1 MIIFHN
7 AKIYAPERLT
17 ATALAIDFGQVIAQ
31 GSDDDILNGFSD
43 SVARINLEGK
53 TLWPGLTDSH
63 FHIQHLAEAA
73 TMIDCETETVD
84 ECLNRVRQAARNKP
98 KSTWVRGH
106 GWNQNSWDGGFGNA
120 KILDSVSEG
129 HPVFLTAKSLHAA
142 WANSRALE
150 LAGIDRHTQDPPD
163 GAIQRDDQGDP
174 TGILFENSAT
184 QMVQKIIP
192 QPDISELS
200 SAFSDLFPK
209 LWSVG
214 LIGGHDFDGI
224 DCWKALQ
231 NIYQRGN
238 LNFRI
243 RKHIPF
249 DHLDAFIQAGLRTNS
264 GDERL
269 NIGCVKLFADGAL
282 GPQTAAMFTPYEG
295 TTDQGILL
303 LTEKAILE
311 IGTHAVSNGIG
322 LSIHAIGDRAIHTV
336 LNAFEKL
343 RVYEQEHNLPHLQH
357 RIEHVQTIASED
369 IPRLVELD
377 IIASVQP
384 VHAPSDMETA
394 DQFLGDRAKN
404 TYMFRSFLQAGANL
418 IFGSDAPVESHNPF
432 YGIHAA
438 VTRRRLNGDPGKE
451 GWHPEQRLTLPEAL
465 KGFTSA
471 PYETIGQDFKCGKI
485 KTGYHADFLI
495 LTSDPFMLDTHQLG
509 SIRPEATFID
519 GTCLYQSASSVLDLQ
534 IR

>member
-1 MIIFHN
+1 MI
-7 AKIYAPERLT
+7 LT
-17 ATALAIDFGQVIAQ
+17 AY
-31 GSDDDILNGFSD
+31 
-43 SVARINLEGK
+43 
-53 TLWPGLTDSH
+53 
-63 FHIQHLAEAA
+63 
-73 TMIDCETETVD
+73 
-84 ECLNRVRQAARNKP
+84 
-98 KSTWVRGH
+98 
-106 GWNQNSWDGGFGNA
+106 
-120 KILDSVSEG
+120 
-129 HPVFLTAKSLHAA
+129 
-142 WANSRALE
+142 
-150 LAGIDRHTQDPPD
+150 
-163 GAIQRDDQGDP
+163 
-174 TGILFENSAT
+174 
-184 QMVQKIIP
+184 
-192 QPDISELS
+192 
-200 SAFSDLFPK
+200 
-209 LWSVG
+209 
-214 LIGGHDFDGI
+214 
-224 DCWKALQ
+224 CWKALQ

-418 IFGSDAPVESHNPF
+418 IFGSDAPVESHNP
-432 YGIHAA
+432 
-438 VTRRRLNGDPGKE
+438 GKE

-471 PYETIGQDFKCGKI
+471 PYESIGQDFKCGKI